1 MKIASH
7 QLQDL
12 TALEKLFINDFN
24 AEEFE
29 EALPTLI
36 SFLQYLRIELW
47 KNLKY
52 LQGSKVMQHLS
63 KLIKQIVYLGIS
75 LFFQKIVAMAM
86 ALS

>member
-1 MKIASH
+1 LKIVSH

-24 AEEFE
+24 GEEFE
-29 EALPTLI
+29 EALPTFLFFNILGQSFGRI
-36 SFLQYLRIELW
+36 SSICQV
-47 KNLKY
+47 
-52 LQGSKVMQHLS
+52 QHAVMQHLS
-63 KLIKQIVYLGIS
+63 KLNKFWYLGIS

>member
-1 MKIASH
+1 LKIASH

-52 LQGSKVMQHLS
+52 LQGSKFMQHLS